1 MSEPKFTLREFSGSL
16 ADLGTIIPFIMIA
29 VTYSGMKPGP
39 ILLAFGLFYVY
50 SGLIYRL
57 PMPVEPLKVV
67 GAIAITGSLSHG
79 EIVGAGL
86 FVGLFFL
93 LIGVTGVVSY
103 LEKIFPLSL
112 IRGVQLGLAL
122 LLLYKGGVY
131 VIQDLYVGALAV
143 MLAAVSIL
151 WNRRFKD
158 FYLPGALIVLAIG
171 IAYGFYRLGA
181 PPVQFSVP
189 LDIYVPTI
197 GEFVSGT
204 YKAGIAQIPLTLTN
218 AVLATSLLASDLY
231 KEKVSPKKLSTSI
244 GLVNLAATPLGG
256 FPMCHGAGGLA
267 AHYRFGARTG
277 GANLM
282 IGLLFVA
289 LSFFSTSP
297 MLTLV
302 PAGVLGALLAFAGVE
317 LLMNAVK
324 TDLALATAATGIV
337 TLLVDPTI
345 GLLAGIAAYAAI
357 KLIRP
362 GGQGRGGS
370 SEKS

>member
-1 MSEPKFTLREFSGSL
+1 
-16 ADLGTIIPFIMIA
+16 MIA

-189 LDIYVPTI
+189 LDIYVPT
-197 GEFVSGT
+197 S
-204 YKAGIAQIPLTLTN
+204 
-218 AVLATSLLASDLY
+218 
-231 KEKVSPKKLSTSI
+231 
-244 GLVNLAATPLGG
+244 
-256 FPMCHGAGGLA
+256 
-267 AHYRFGARTG
+267 
-277 GANLM
+277 AN
-282 IGLLFVA
+282 
-289 LSFFSTSP
+289 SF
-297 MLTLV
+297 LV
-302 PAGVLGALLAFAGVE
+302 PTRRALPRYPL
-317 LLMNAVK
+317 
-324 TDLALATAATGIV
+324 
-337 TLLVDPTI
+337 
-345 GLLAGIAAYAAI
+345 
-357 KLIRP
+357 R
-362 GGQGRGGS
+362 
-370 SEKS
+370 